1 MLTHT
6 ENTDANTFDPVED
19 TAPNYQLLMRL
30 LDEVDP
36 ADPYAGDTEL
46 IPDLNNLMVALAYR
60 IAVNS
65 HAGVNRKNGEPYIN
79 HPLRVAQL
87 VKDYSSET
95 ISVALL
101 HDTVEDTKLSI
112 ADLRM
117 LFPESVCRSV
127 EALTH
132 ADDEEYAVAIERVCK
147 GSHDAMLVKLAD
159 TLDNSSESQLECFDE
174 ARRERKKAKYAKARK
189 AILQVIENQNPLRD
203 SIISELAIRG
213 ETKAR

>member
-1 MLTHT
+1 MLAHT
-6 ENTDANTFDPVED
+6 ENTDVNTFDPVED
-19 TAPNYQLLMRL
+19 IAPNYQLLMGL
-30 LDEVDP
+30 LVEVDP
-36 ADPYAGDTEL
+36 ADAYAGDTEL

-65 HAGVNRKNGEPYIN
+65 HHGVNRKNGEPYIN

-87 VKDYSSET
+87 VKDYPAET
-95 ISVALL
+95 VAVALL
-101 HDTVEDTKLSI
+101 HDTVEDTELSI

-117 LFPESVCRSV
+117 LFPEGVCRSV

-132 ADDEEYAVAIERVCK
+132 DDDEEYANAIHRVCS
-147 GSHDAMLVKLAD
+147 GSHVAMVVKLAD

-213 ETKAR
+213 EAKAR

>member
-6 ENTDANTFDPVED
+6 ENTNVNTFDPVED

-30 LDEVDP
+30 LVEVDMTD
-36 ADPYAGDTEL
+36 AYAGDTEL

-65 HAGVNRKNGEPYIN
+65 HTGVNRKNGEPYIN

-101 HDTVEDTKLSI
+101 HDSVEDTELTI
-112 ADLRM
+112 ADLRF
-117 LFPESVCRSV
+117 LFPESLCASV
-127 EALTH
+127 RALTH
-132 ADDEEYAVAIERVCK
+132 DDDEEYAVAIERVCN
-147 GSHDAMLVKLAD
+147 GSLDALIVKLAD
-159 TLDNSSESQLECFDE
+159 TLDNSSPAQLECFDE
-174 ARRERKKAKYAKARK
+174 NKKQRKLLKYGKARK
-189 AILQVIENQNPLRD
+189 AIIPIIQKHNPLRD
-203 SIISELAIRG
+203 SLNRELSSRG
-213 ETKAR
+213 ELNAR

>member
-1 MLTHT
+1 MAHT
-6 ENTDANTFDPVED
+6 ENTDVNTFDPVED
-19 TAPNYQLLMRL
+19 IAPNYQLLMGL
-30 LDEVDP
+30 LVEVDP
-36 ADPYAGDTEL
+36 ADAYAGDTEL
-46 IPDLNNLMVALAYR
+46 IPEKSNPLVAMAYKV
-60 IAVNS
+60 AVNS
-65 HAGVNRKNGEPYIN
+65 HKGVNRKNGEPYIN

-87 VKDYSSET
+87 VKDYPSET

-112 ADLRM
+112 ADLRL

-147 GSHDAMLVKLAD
+147 GSHDAMVVKLAD

-189 AILQVIENQNPLRD
+189 VILQVIENQNPLRD
-203 SIISELAIRG
+203 GISHELAIRG
-213 ETKAR
+213 EVKAR